1 LQTVI
6 LAAYIFT
13 LARLSARLRTL
24 QIIALSLAAVWTLCI
39 LFFTSFKW
47 GLNAVVEGV
56 AGFVAPPIKQAPP
69 VSQLPSIQ
77 FRIAILVVFIFA
89 QARLQA

>member
-1 LQTVI
+1 M
-6 LAAYIFT
+6 
-13 LARLSARLRTL
+13 
-24 QIIALSLAAVWTLCI
+24 

-47 GLNAVVEGV
+47 GLNALVEGM

-69 VSQLPSIQ
+69 ISPLPSIQ
-77 FRIAILVVFIFA
+77 FRIAILVVLIFA